1 MKLIWEDKNGKIRV
15 SEEAVAIGMTVS
27 GYVGWRL
34 AKRALRRKIP
44 WI

>member
-1 MKLIWEDKNGKIRV
+1 MKLIWEDEKGKIRI

-27 GYVGWRL
+27 AFIGWKL
-34 AKRALRRKIP
+34 VKQAIKRKIP